1 MKRYRT
7 VQEFIAL
14 NNSRLEEVK
23 RASSD
28 LRGTDQIGV
37 SGMPLAEA
45 ERLSYRFLYLMN
57 ICTDLLFGVSAS
69 VGNAKAN
76 RNKIEALQFRSSDG
90 KVKDREHA
98 ALSSEEFIEA
108 ARNYNDLNDLYD
120 YLKMK
125 HDDFE
130 KNHWYY
136 KHIGNN
142 NG

>member
-1 MKRYRT
+1 M
-7 VQEFIAL
+7 
-14 NNSRLEEVK
+14 EEVK
-23 RASSD
+23 RASSQ
-28 LRGTDQIGV
+28 LQGYSELGQ

-45 ERLSYRFLYLMN
+45 ERLSYRYLYLMN
-57 ICTDLLFGVSAS
+57 ITTDLLLGVSSS

-76 RNKIEALQFRSSDG
+76 RNKTEALQFRAADG

-98 ALSSEEFIEA
+98 AASSDEYIEA
-108 ARNYNDLNDLYD
+108 ARNYNDLNDLYE
-120 YLKMK
+120 YLKQK

-136 KHIGNN
+136 KHIGAN